1 MSWREVTSFGRTHF
15 EFPTTL
21 AQYTKAT
28 APVATLPIMKHS
40 YITISDG
47 GTSDTPILALC
58 NGTNWVAFGAAAAT
72 ILGVASSVTVT
83 PQAPTILYNAT
94 QQLAASV
101 VVSAG
106 GLNTVTWASGTEAA
120 ATIDANGLV
129 TGVAEGTTI
138 ITATSVQTNTVHG
151 HTTITVQGTVTSVA
165 LDHATLTV
173 AALATHTLV
182 PTVVVAGGAPETV
195 TWVSSV
201 PGIATVN
208 ASGVVTGV
216 ATGETTVTA
225 TSTRDATKYASC
237 VITVPA

>member
-15 EFPTTL
+15 EFPTIL

-28 APVATLPIMKHS
+28 VPSAILPIMKYS
-40 YITISDG
+40 YVTISNG
-47 GTSDTPILALC
+47 GTSDTPILAMC
-58 NGTNWVAFGAAAAT
+58 NGTNWVAFGAAQAT

-94 QQLAASV
+94 TQLAASV
-101 VVSAG
+101 V
-106 GLNTVTWASGTEAA
+106 EAA
-120 ATIDANGLV
+120 ATVDENGLV

-151 HTTITVQGTVTSVA
+151 HTTITVQGTITSVA

-173 AALATHTLV
+173 AALANHTLV
-182 PTVVVAGGAPETV
+182 PTVTVAGGAPETV
-195 TWVSSV
+195 TWVSSD
-201 PGIATVN
+201 PTKATVN

-216 ATGETTVTA
+216 AAGETTVTA
-225 TSTRDATKYASC
+225 TSTRDITKSASC
-237 VITVPA
+237 VVTVSP